1 MAKGENSLI
10 ECLRYDGVPDP
21 WKYIRY
27 FSLRNH
33 TQTPVTQKPITE
45 MIYIHSKA
53 FIVDDRYFVIGSAN
67 INDRSMLGSRDHE
80 IGIVYCMEKNNKKPK
95 TNIDPQ
101 NDAESQIDITIA
113 GKPRKVSKLAHV
125 FRT

>member
-10 ECLRYDGVPDP
+10 ECLKFDGVPDP
-21 WKYIRY
+21 WMYIRY

-33 TQTPVTQKPITE
+33 TQTPVSQKPITE

-80 IGIVYCMEKNNKKPK
+80 IGIVYCMDKQKNRANPDSKP
-95 TNIDPQ
+95 
-101 NDAESQIDITIA
+101 
-113 GKPRKVSKLAHV
+113 
-125 FRT
+125 